1 MVLQLFACELSVSW
15 LTSFAQEFQY
25 LLAVQQGLRVC
36 SGCAGQ
42 ARCKL
47 TATLSGHHDR
57 AIFSVDWS
65 LQGVIATGTL
75 RSCLPVSSF
84 FSISVQSHDGH
95 GTFVTLLHCCVS
107 PVVPWAMECHR
118 LHELKRQMGCWRED
132 VHKTAFKY
140 DGWHP

>member
-1 MVLQLFACELSVSW
+1 MVLQLFARKLSVRW
-15 LTSFAQEFQY
+15 LTQEIRY
-25 LLAVQQGLRVC
+25 LLAVQQALRLSC
-36 SGCAGQ
+36 GRAGQ

-65 LQGVIATGTL
+65 LQGVIATGML
-75 RSCLPVSSF
+75 HSCLPVSSF
-84 FSISVQSHDGH
+84 FSISVQSHDGSD
-95 GTFVTLLHCCVS
+95 TFVTLMHCCMPLVL
-107 PVVPWAMECHR
+107 PWAMECHR
-118 LHELKRQMGCWRED
+118 LHKLKHQMGCWRED